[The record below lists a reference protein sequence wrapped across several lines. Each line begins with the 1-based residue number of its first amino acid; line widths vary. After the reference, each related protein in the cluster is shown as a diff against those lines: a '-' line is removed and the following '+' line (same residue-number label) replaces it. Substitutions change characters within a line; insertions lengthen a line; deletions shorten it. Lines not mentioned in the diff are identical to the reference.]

1 MKNIILI
8 GAGGHCKVCIDI
20 IEQIGQQDILG
31 VHDARF
37 LSIDNVLGYK
47 ILGDDKRDLKTY
59 YDDYDDKEFAITFG
73 FINGVNKRKELYL
86 KLLGAYFY
94 HIVDIV
100 SPKSY
105 VSKHSY
111 IGYGATVMNGVIIN
125 PCATIG
131 DNCIINSN
139 ALIEHDTTIGSH
151 CHISTGAVING
162 TCFIGNDCFIGSNSV
177 VNNDITIRDNVI
189 IGSGSVVNRDILEPG
204 TYVGNPVRKIK

>member
-20 IEQIGQQDILG
+20 IEQIGQYNILG
-31 VHDARF
+31 VHDANF
-37 LSIDNVLGYK
+37 LSIDNVLGYRV
-47 ILGDDKRDLKTY
+47 LGDDKLDLTRYEISNKV
-59 YDDYDDKEFAITFG
+59 FAITFG
-73 FINGVNKRKELYL
+73 FINGVNKRKILFD
-86 KLLGAYFY
+86 KLFQYGYN
-94 HIVDIV
+94 IDDIV
-100 SPKSY
+100 STRSY
-105 VSKHSY
+105 ISKHAY

-162 TCFIGNDCFIGSNSV
+162 SCELGNDIFVGSNSV
-177 VNNDITIRDNVI
+177 VNNDITICDNVI

-204 TYVGNPVRKIK
+204 TYVGNPVRRIK